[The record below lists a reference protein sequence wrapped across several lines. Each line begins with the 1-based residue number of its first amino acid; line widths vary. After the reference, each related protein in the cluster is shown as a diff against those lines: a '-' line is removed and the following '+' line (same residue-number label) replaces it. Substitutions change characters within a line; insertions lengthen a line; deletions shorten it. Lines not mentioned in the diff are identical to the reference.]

1 MLTRRHIRV
10 KVLQS
15 LYAFY
20 QSDDSGLEKQEKFL
34 HYSVTQMQDLQALL
48 IQLMIAMRDH
58 AENYLQKSQQKHLV

>member
-20 QSDDSGLEKQEKFL
+20 QSEDRSLEKQEKFL
-34 HYSVTQMQDLQALL
+34 HYSISQMQDLQALL
-48 IQLMIAMRDH
+48 IQVMIAMRNH
-58 AENYLQKSQQKHLV
+58 AENYLQKSQQIRK